1 MPQSLRIQKLIKCV
15 SMILKKVVLIK
26 MKEDDFV
33 EIFHFLKI
41 IFLNL
46 WKCFEKNIKNFCVLI
61 HSRVSC

>member
-1 MPQSLRIQKLIKCV
+1 
-15 SMILKKVVLIK
+15 MILKKVVIIE

-33 EIFHFLKI
+33 EMFHFLKI

-61 HSRVSC
+61 YSRVSC